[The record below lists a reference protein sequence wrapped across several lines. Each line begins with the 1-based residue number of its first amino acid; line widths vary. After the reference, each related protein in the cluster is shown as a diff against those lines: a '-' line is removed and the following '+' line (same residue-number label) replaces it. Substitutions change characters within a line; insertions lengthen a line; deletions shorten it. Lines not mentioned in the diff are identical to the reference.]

1 MPAKESSHISLSVR
15 GTGGCRRLVALLFL
29 ALAVCNPPVEA
40 KSFPCAPKDYK
51 VLGDSALA
59 IRCADEVRD
68 SDTAVLDG
76 TASLLLV
83 GDTTITQ
90 LNATVTI
97 STLTATHYWMLATLS
112 GPGGKLRPKQN
123 YRLLITYS
131 VIEGALRS
139 PSVGPVKLDVDTTET
154 LTIASMNI
162 QSQPRAYK
170 ALSHVGFVG
179 RDGRLEYRNGT
190 APPADECTISLR
202 DDTNKN
208 ASVKGKC
215 ATLVPLTVLPS
226 GAYDFASMDPDLLGV
241 YDITLNQLPNATLV
255 LAPLTLKSVF
265 GNAFRVDQKSR
276 FAPQKA
282 PATKD
287 ASQYYISF
295 NYAAGVGTVPAWV
308 LDGKISPQVGLW
320 RGFLVG
326 PLAAANV
333 GNNKLKGQTYT
344 DTIDFG
350 GTASK
355 IFEPGNILQELALTF
370 GPTYETDKAFDRHNL
385 LATGD
390 VRYNFAKLYHT
401 QAVGTLQKFYKALQ
415 DAESLQ
421 KRANEEKKNGNSATE
436 QYIPQ
441 LDDVKPV
448 LFGHA
453 LDFHTGLEAG
463 GALVDTTVT
472 ASVGKAT
479 QTLPTYPIL
488 RVVQQIHGLLEV
500 WRFSFDATMTGRY
513 LVETENTVVET
524 GSHSLFLKR
533 MQGWKGI
540 GTITSVYN
548 WDPQGHFGINIT
560 FKDGFA
566 PPTYQRVNAVQAG
579 LLLKY

>member
-1 MPAKESSHISLSVR
+1 
-15 GTGGCRRLVALLFL
+15 
-29 ALAVCNPPVEA
+29 
-40 KSFPCAPKDYK
+40 
-51 VLGDSALA
+51 
-59 IRCADEVRD
+59 
-68 SDTAVLDG
+68 
-76 TASLLLV
+76 
-83 GDTTITQ
+83 
-90 LNATVTI
+90 
-97 STLTATHYWMLATLS
+97 
-112 GPGGKLRPKQN
+112 
-123 YRLLITYS
+123 
-131 VIEGALRS
+131 
-139 PSVGPVKLDVDTTET
+139 
-154 LTIASMNI
+154 
-162 QSQPRAYK
+162 
-170 ALSHVGFVG
+170 VG
-179 RDGRLEYRNGT
+179 RDGRLQYRNGT

-202 DDTNKN
+202 DDTNRN

-226 GAYDFASMDPDLLGV
+226 GVYDFSNVDPDLIGV
-241 YDITLNQLPNATLV
+241 YDITLNKLPSANLL
-255 LAPLTLKSVF
+255 LAPLPLKSVF
-265 GNAFRVDQKSR
+265 GHAFKVDPKSR

-326 PLAAANV
+326 PLTAANV
-333 GNNKLKGQTYT
+333 GNNKLKSQTYT

-355 IFEPGNILQELALTF
+355 MFEPGNILRELVLTF
-370 GPTYETDKAFDRHNL
+370 GPMYETDKAFDRHNL

-390 VRYNFAKLYHT
+390 LRYNLAKLYHT

-415 DAESLQ
+415 EADGLQ
-421 KRANEEKKNGNSATE
+421 KKADEEKKNGDSATE
-436 QYIPQ
+436 PYIPQ

-453 LDFHTGLEAG
+453 LDFHTGLEVG
-463 GALVDTTVT
+463 CALVDTTVT

-488 RVVQQIHGLLEV
+488 RVVPQIHGLLEV
-500 WRFSFDATMTGRY
+500 WRFSLDASLTGRY
-513 LVETENTVVET
+513 LVEAENTIVET
-524 GSHSLFLKR
+524 TSHSLFLR
-533 MQGWKGI
+533 RVHGWKGI
-540 GTITSVYN
+540 GTITAVYN
-548 WDPQGHFGINIT
+548 WDRQGHLGINIT